1 MIEFVK
7 KLIMSHSGVS
17 SKRLCGILGFIVIV
31 CIMIIFPIFK
41 IDTPNCMDTFII
53 SIVSLLGVD
62 SITGIFK
69 KFNSVQ

>member
-1 MIEFVK
+1 MEFIK

-53 SIVSLLGVD
+53 SIVSL
-62 SITGIFK
+62 
-69 KFNSVQ
+69 